1 MICIRLAGK
10 REREKN
16 KMVDLIEFMSSS
28 PLQSIIAIVL
38 FLAAMKGLYESI
50 GWIRKQLEEWYKK
63 RSAEDNAEEQTI
75 ERIETLEKNDC
86 EEFKLINGL
95 QDSLNNISD
104 KIDKMRENQDKQSVA
119 MCRASLNAMYPLI
132 KDQGYLTKSQ
142 YETWFDLSSIYLES
156 GGNHV
161 FAEKII
167 PEVNNLQVKDV

>member
-28 PLQSIIAIVL
+28 PLQSIIVIVL

-75 ERIETLEKNDC
+75 ERIVTLEKNDC

-104 KIDKMRENQDKQSVA
+104 KIDKMSEKQDKQSIA
-119 MCRASLNAMYPLI
+119 MCRASLNAMYPVL
-132 KDQGYLTKSQ
+132 KEQGYFTKNQ
-142 YETWFDLSSIYLES
+142 YEVWVDLANLYLAG

-167 PEVNNLQVKDV
+167 PEINNFPVKDI